1 MKAFFIL
8 YSMQHLNQNEYS
20 EYYGYYIS
28 LNDSDD
34 LILNLENQLE
44 VTCDFF
50 NSLPIAKLEYQY
62 EIGKWTPKDI
72 LQHIIDSERIFA
84 YRALRFARFD
94 SINLP
99 GYEENDYAAVANASS
114 RTIEELITEYK
125 LVKLSSILLFKSFS
139 EKMLLNIGQANNAP
153 VSVRAIGYIISGH
166 EIHHINIIKERYL
179 K

>member
-1 MKAFFIL
+1 MI
-8 YSMQHLNQNEYS
+8 HLNNNEFS

-28 LNDSDD
+28 LNTSEN
-34 LILNLENQLE
+34 LIQNLENQLQ
-44 VTCDFF
+44 VTADFF
-50 NSLPIAKLEYQY
+50 KSIPSEKLEFQY
-62 EIGKWTPKDI
+62 EVGKWTPKDI

-94 SINLP
+94 SVNLP
-99 GYEENDYAAVANASS
+99 GYEENDYAEVANANG
-114 RTIEELITEYK
+114 RTIDDLIEEYK
-125 LVKLSSILLFKSFS
+125 IVKLASIHLFKSFT

-153 VSVRAIGYIISGH
+153 ASVRAIGYIIAGH

>member
-1 MKAFFIL
+1 MI
-8 YSMQHLNQNEYS
+8 HLNHNEYS

-28 LNDSDD
+28 LNATDN

-44 VTCDFF
+44 ATYDFF
-50 NSLPIAKLEYQY
+50 KSLPVDKLEFQY
-62 EIGKWTPKDI
+62 EVGKWTPKDI

-94 SINLP
+94 TINLP
-99 GYEENDYAAVANASS
+99 GYEENDYAEVANANS
-114 RTIEELITEYK
+114 RSIEDLIEEYK
-125 LVKLSSILLFKSFS
+125 IVKLATIHLFKSFS

-153 VSVRAIGYIISGH
+153 ASVRAIGFIISGH
-166 EIHHINIIKERYL
+166 EIHHLNIIKVRYL

>member
-1 MKAFFIL
+1 MI
-8 YSMQHLNQNEYS
+8 HLNNKEYS

-28 LNDSDD
+28 LNTSDN

-44 VTCDFF
+44 ITYTFFKTLPVDKLDF
-50 NSLPIAKLEYQY
+50 QY
-62 EIGKWTPKDI
+62 EVGKWTPKDI

-94 SINLP
+94 TINLP
-99 GYEENDYAAVANASS
+99 GYEENDYAEVANANE
-114 RTIEELITEYK
+114 RTIEELIEEYRI
-125 LVKLSSILLFKSFS
+125 VKLATIHLFKSFS

-153 VSVRAIGYIISGH
+153 ASVRAIGYIITGH
-166 EIHHINIIKERYL
+166 EIHHINIIKVRYL

>member
-1 MKAFFIL
+1 MI
-8 YSMQHLNQNEYS
+8 HLNNNEYS

-28 LNDSDD
+28 LNATDT
-34 LILNLENQLE
+34 LIPNLENQLE
-44 VTCDFF
+44 ITSDFF
-50 NSLPIAKLEYQY
+50 KSIPADKLEYQY

-94 SINLP
+94 KINLP
-99 GYEENDYAAVANASS
+99 GYEENDYAEVANANN
-114 RTIEELITEYK
+114 RTIEDLIEEYRI
-125 LVKLSSILLFKSFS
+125 VKLASIHLFKSFS

-153 VSVRAIGYIISGH
+153 ASVRAIGFMISGH
-166 EIHHINIIKERYL
+166 EIHHINIIKVRYL